1 MNLEKNKKTI
11 MWLIAYTLL
20 LTFALFNLDYIF
32 NFLGYIFKIL
42 SPFILGAVIAF
53 VLNVLLNQIEN
64 NLFKGCFK
72 RKKTLK
78 RGISV
83 VLSLLIIIM
92 ALGFIIFLVVPELKN
107 AAEIFVDN
115 LPTYID
121 QLTITLDNFGIDN
134 EKIGSIAESLN
145 SLRNVVTDFVVDNKG
160 DFVGTTINIATSII
174 SSITNLVIAIVF
186 AIYILVQKEELIE
199 QFNRVMK
206 AYVKEDKIKKIN
218 DVFTLSNKIG
228 SNFISGQCLEALIIG
243 LLCFLGMT
251 ILRLPYAPTISV
263 LVGFTAL
270 IPVFGAF
277 IGTIIGAF
285 LILMVDPFKAVMF
298 VIFILV
304 LQQFE
309 GNLIYPKVV
318 GKSVGLPGIWVLVAV
333 TVGASIGGIGGMLIS
348 VPLCSILYSLL
359 ETNVNLRLKK
369 KENKQSKNVN

>member
-145 SLRNVVTDFVVDNKG
+145 SLRNVVTDFVVDNTNGKIETDTKTVY
-160 DFVGTTINIATSII
+160 DFYKP
-174 SSITNLVIAIVF
+174 
-186 AIYILVQKEELIE
+186 YI
-199 QFNRVMK
+199 
-206 AYVKEDKIKKIN
+206 
-218 DVFTLSNKIG
+218 
-228 SNFISGQCLEALIIG
+228 
-243 LLCFLGMT
+243 
-251 ILRLPYAPTISV
+251 
-263 LVGFTAL
+263 
-270 IPVFGAF
+270 
-277 IGTIIGAF
+277 
-285 LILMVDPFKAVMF
+285 
-298 VIFILV
+298 
-304 LQQFE
+304 
-309 GNLIYPKVV
+309 
-318 GKSVGLPGIWVLVAV
+318 
-333 TVGASIGGIGGMLIS
+333 
-348 VPLCSILYSLL
+348 
-359 ETNVNLRLKK
+359 
-369 KENKQSKNVN
+369 